1 MVAELSFFVVGRHL
15 INGFTD
21 APDLFDVVHDI
32 RHRKATDSRDHIYSA
47 LALAKDGREFQVDY
61 SLSVERECGDS
72 V

>member
-1 MVAELSFFVVGRHL
+1 LLTELPFFVVRHHL
-15 INGFTD
+15 INGFTG

-32 RHRKATDSRDHIYSA
+32 RHRKASDSRDHIYSA

-61 SLSVERECGDS
+61 SLSVERECGDA